1 MSVGQKH
8 HERIATAVPVLPDR
22 LGQLLDLIGG
32 QVLARAQL
40 CIWCA
45 PRGDCSIFS
54 GWRDQ
59 SQVRISVGRS
69 EAMRRLL
76 ERALASESQKDPGN
90 TEARKASELAD
101 RAAAQMAQR
110 REF

>member
-1 MSVGQKH
+1 MSASRCRSASRPHRRSG
-8 HERIATAVPVLPDR
+8 
-22 LGQLLDLIGG
+22 
-32 QVLARAQL
+32 ARA
-40 CIWCA
+40 CA
-45 PRGDCSIFS
+45 AVHLVRAADCSIFS

-76 ERALASESQKDPGN
+76 EWALASESQKDPGN

>member
-1 MSVGQKH
+1 MPVGHEH
-8 HERIATAVPVLPDR
+8 HERVAMAVAVLPDR
-22 LGQLLDLIGG
+22 

-69 EAMRRLL
+69 EAMSRLL

-101 RAAAQMAQR
+101 RTAAQMAQR